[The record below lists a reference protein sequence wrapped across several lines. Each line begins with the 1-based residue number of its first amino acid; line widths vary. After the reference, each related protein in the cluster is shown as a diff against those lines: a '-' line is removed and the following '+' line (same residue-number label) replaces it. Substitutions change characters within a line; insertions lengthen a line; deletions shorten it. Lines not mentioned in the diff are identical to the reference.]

1 MTSPPRALVLA
12 SLLLLGCDDAPK
24 HSAKPAASADK
35 GPVVD
40 AKVAAAVA
48 AAASAKSA
56 GQKKNDGPPPGG
68 VFAPGAADALFGPK
82 DGVKV
87 ELGSPGE
94 GDKLTLK
101 APNLDRWKGSPSVVV
116 SVRLGQRSALPTVD
130 LALSLSTE
138 KPKEEGAVPALL
150 AEVKK
155 VTLSKEQMGSV
166 PKEAEKEL
174 GKMKGA
180 VVAFA
185 PSPVGPMRPD
195 VRADKDAT
203 GQLSLPLDG
212 LAAALFYGSVPPPPA
227 PVGKGG
233 FWIAGSRQRLNGF
246 DVVSYRMYKVKA
258 IDGDKVTLTL
268 SAHAYAASSDTTL
281 PGVAKGTALAQFEST
296 AEGELVLKSG
306 EPLAESAELQ
316 NVLVAVFGQEGQ
328 PGRAL
333 QVATVS
339 KWGKGDVKK

>member
-1 MTSPPRALVLA
+1 MSPTRALVCVP
-12 SLLLLGCDDAPK
+12 LLLLGCDEPPK
-24 HSAKPAASADK
+24 PAAKPAASADK

-48 AAASAKSA
+48 AAASAKNA
-56 GQKKNDGPPPGG
+56 GQKKTDGPPPGG

-94 GDKLTLK
+94 GDKITLK
-101 APNLDRWKGSPSVVV
+101 PPSQDRWKGAPTVLV
-116 SVRLGQRSALPTVD
+116 SVRLGQRSALPSVD
-130 LALSLSTE
+130 LSLSLSVD
-138 KPKEEGAVPALL
+138 KPKEEGAIPALL

-180 VVAFA
+180 IVAFA
-185 PSPVGPMRPD
+185 PAPLGPMRPE

-212 LAAALFYGSVPPPPA
+212 LAAALFYASVPPPPA

-246 DVVSYRMYKVKA
+246 DLVTYRMYKVKA
-258 IDGDKVTLTL
+258 IDGDKVTLTV
-268 SAHAYAASSDTTL
+268 SGHAYAASGDTTL
-281 PGVAKGTALAQFEST
+281 PGVAKGTQLAQFESST
-296 AEGELVLKSG
+296 EGELVLKSG
-306 EPLAESAELQ
+306 DPLAESAELQ
-316 NVLVAVFGQEGQ
+316 NVVGAVFGQEGQ

-333 QVATVS
+333 QVANVS
-339 KWGKGDVKK
+339 RWGKADAKK